1 MKPRE
6 RVLRAIERT
15 EPDRV
20 PIDFGGTCW
29 SIVDSPHMP
38 YHPYHELCK
47 YLGIEDYAEPSSEP
61 LMYEVNNVDER
72 ILQRFGVDIRYMY
85 PHDLPLRYDPQGGAI
100 VGAFGMRM
108 KPVGY
113 YGEADRYPMR
123 DLNTVQEI
131 EDYPDWPDPDHP
143 VYMQEGLREEAVALR
158 EQFEEYAIGIDLVDI
173 CGVQFDLAGVLF
185 GIDRWMY
192 NLKNRPDLHH
202 AWMNK
207 YLRVTDKIVKNI
219 LSQVG
224 DIVDIVVI
232 VNDFGT
238 QQGPFVSYD
247 DYVKHLKPY
256 EARQIAR
263 VKEGAP
269 NARILMHSCGSI
281 ITVIKDRAEMG
292 VDVQNPM
299 NPLAKNMNAEY
310 LKEHFGNIISFHGG
324 GDIQRL
330 LPFGTPEKIQKEVKR
345 LIKIWMP
352 TGGWIAAPSHNI
364 QPDTPPENIVAM
376 YDTLQ
381 EFGDGKFVLEV

>member
-1 MKPRE
+1 
-6 RVLRAIERT
+6 
-15 EPDRV
+15 
-20 PIDFGGTCW
+20 
-29 SIVDSPHMP
+29 
-38 YHPYHELCK
+38 
-47 YLGIEDYAEPSSEP
+47 
-61 LMYEVNNVDER
+61 
-72 ILQRFGVDIRYMY
+72 
-85 PHDLPLRYDPQGGAI
+85 
-100 VGAFGMRM
+100 
-108 KPVGY
+108 
-113 YGEADRYPMR
+113 
-123 DLNTVQEI
+123 
-131 EDYPDWPDPDHP
+131 
-143 VYMQEGLREEAVALR
+143 
-158 EQFEEYAIGIDLVDI
+158 
-173 CGVQFDLAGVLF
+173 
-185 GIDRWMY
+185 
-192 NLKNRPDLHH
+192 
-202 AWMNK
+202 
-207 YLRVTDKIVKNI
+207 
-219 LSQVG
+219 
-224 DIVDIVVI
+224 VVI

-345 LIKIWMP
+345 LTKIWMP